1 MIRGVIFDFDGTLT
15 ELTLNFDY
23 MKTEI
28 VNIARK
34 YITEE
39 EIKAFEGCFIIEMIY
54 EIEKKL
60 GKGNTNFKHEAFE
73 RMRVLELEA
82 AEGKDVYPYTRGV
95 LQHLRGKG
103 IKVGIITRS
112 CLDVLKKV
120 FPDMDTYV
128 DGIVTREDIQYVK
141 PDPSHVVETLR
152 VLNILPEE
160 ALMVGDHPIDIM
172 AGKALV
178 MQTVGVL
185 TGRTKKED
193 FQKAEATHILQDI
206 RGIPDLLWAG
216 KY

>member
-23 MKTEI
+23 LKTEI

-34 YITEE
+34 YVTEE
-39 EIKAFEGCFIIEMIY
+39 EIKAFEGYFIIEMIY

-60 GKGNTNFKHEAFE
+60 GKGNTNFRHEAFE

-152 VLNILPEE
+152 VLNILSEE

>member
-23 MKTEI
+23 LKTEI
-28 VNIARK
+28 VHIARK
-34 YITEE
+34 YVTDE
-39 EIKAFEGCFIIEMIY
+39 EIKAFEGYFIIEMIY
-54 EIEKKL
+54 EIEKKP
-60 GKGNTNFKHEAFE
+60 GKGNTNFRHEAFE
-73 RMRVLELEA
+73 RLRVLELEA

-95 LQHLRGKG
+95 LQHLRDKG
-103 IKVGIITRS
+103 IKVGIITRN
-112 CLDVLKKV
+112 CLDALKKV

-141 PDPSHVVETLR
+141 PDPSHVVEALR

-160 ALMVGDHPIDIM
+160 ALLVGDHPTDIM

-206 RGIPDLLWAG
+206 RGIPDLL
-216 KY
+216 

>member
-23 MKTEI
+23 LKTEI

-39 EIKAFEGCFIIEMIY
+39 EIKAFEGYFIIEMIY
-54 EIEKKL
+54 EIEKKP
-60 GKGNTNFKHEAFE
+60 GKGDTNFRHEAFE
-73 RMRVLELEA
+73 RLRVLELEA

-112 CLDVLKKV
+112 CLGALKRV

-128 DGIVTREDIQYVK
+128 DGIVAREDIQYVK
-141 PDPSHVVETLR
+141 PDPSHVVEALR

-160 ALMVGDHPIDIM
+160 ALLVGDHPTDIM

-185 TGRTKKED
+185 TGRTNKED
-193 FQKAEATHILQDI
+193 FQNAEATHILQDI
-206 RGIPDLLWAG
+206 RGIPDLL
-216 KY
+216 